1 MDVAAVDV
9 AVRTGEVD
17 ILHRAHLAA
26 LVHRVV
32 AAADTLPVDRHDLA
46 RLDVAHELGTQHV
59 ERAGF
64 ARHDIAVAQP
74 ADGQRTQA
82 VFVQAGVNAVGG
94 HDQERER
101 PLQHVQRIDDR
112 KDARPVVVAGLLL
125 DQVGQNLAVRRG
137 LEQTALVL
145 QILAQQGRIDDVAV
159 VGQREIARVV
169 TEQKRLHVLDAT
181 ASGGRIAHMADG
193 RISLERRQFR
203 LVEHLGH
210 QSAALDAAES
220 SPFVD
225 GHDTR
230 TLLSAVLQRMQAVIA
245 QRCSVGHPE
254 DAEHTALLMQLPVA
268 NLLHRHYSTIFCR
281 RARISS

>member
-1 MDVAAVDV
+1 MV
-9 AVRTGEVD
+9 TG
-17 ILHRAHLAA
+17 L
-26 LVHRVV
+26 
-32 AAADTLPVDRHDLA
+32 
-46 RLDVAHELGTQHV
+46 
-59 ERAGF
+59 F
-64 ARHDIAVAQP
+64 
-74 ADGQRTQA
+74 
-82 VFVQAGVNAVGG
+82 FN
-94 HDQERER
+94 
-101 PLQHVQRIDDR
+101 
-112 KDARPVVVAGLLL
+112 
-125 DQVGQNLAVRRG
+125 QVSQNLAVRRG

-145 QILAQQGRIDDVAV
+145 QILAQQARIDDVAV

-169 TEQKRLHVLDAT
+169 TEQKRLHVLDTA

-230 TLLSAVLQRMQAVIA
+230 ALLSAVLQRMQAVIA

-268 NLLHRHYSTIFCR
+268 NLPHRHYSTIFCR